1 MKTFHGLS
9 LMNNEEQ
16 LNITGQELPH
26 KPREPDLSECCQRNC
41 VNCVFVYYERALE
54 RWKKK
59 VEEFEAN
66 SSC

>member
-9 LMNNEEQ
+9 HMNNNE
-16 LNITGQELPH
+16 QELPP

-41 VNCVFVYYERALE
+41 VNCVYVYYERALQ

-59 VEEFEAN
+59 VEQIKAG
-66 SSC
+66 STH